1 MEPVLPAGSAVSWS
15 LVLLLSSLSLF
26 LLMIGAFCVL
36 IKKSSTILKKKF
48 WDWNLSLQHSLSQ
61 ICWCNVVLVQ
71 YSWIKWAFVW
81 EWRHMKFARC
91 LFHSRQVDFLILF
104 QNTNLLVFFCSEA
117 FSGFLLPE
125 GYSTNCL
132 AGRSRPFTL
141 WPQSTVSAFFS
152 TLAPNVPVDN
162 SCPRSSTQHIF
173 MLTVYSAVVHTT
185 LSA

>member
-48 WDWNLSLQHSLSQ
+48 WDWNLSLQHILSQ

-104 QNTNLLVFFCSEA
+104 QNTNLLLFFCSEA
-117 FSGFLLPE
+117 FSGFFLPE
-125 GYSTNCL
+125 GYSTNWQVVRGHSHSGPNL
-132 AGRSRPFTL
+132 LFQPSFPPL
-141 WPQSTVSAFFS
+141 PQTY
-152 TLAPNVPVDN
+152 P
-162 SCPRSSTQHIF
+162 
-173 MLTVYSAVVHTT
+173 
-185 LSA
+185 